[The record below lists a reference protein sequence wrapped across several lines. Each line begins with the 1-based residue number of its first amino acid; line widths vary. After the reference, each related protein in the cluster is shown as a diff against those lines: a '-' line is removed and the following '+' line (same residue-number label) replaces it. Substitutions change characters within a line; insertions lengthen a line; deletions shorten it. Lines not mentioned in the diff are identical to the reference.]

1 MWAGISVHMF
11 VKFFEVKIMKM
22 KGLLKKVLCL
32 FFCTIFV
39 LSSFVACRNDE
50 DEDYYMTKGQFFS
63 LFIEQTNLYSE
74 NHTMEELKNGEGY
87 EIESEIMLEWEL
99 LDKGQVKNVT
109 GYVTKE
115 IVADACVN
123 FMTYRKTCDDIK
135 VKDILFCHDKQAVK
149 DAVGMGIFELN
160 KGYFDGNEKMTA
172 EECLNAINRMF
183 KVEANGQYEK
193 GELKVSYKDNVQVID
208 KSVKIYDYKEFDA
221 VSTESID
228 TDGGERPKTVF
239 CDKEI
244 NTETEFLD
252 GPANRRKISFQIS
265 KAAYQQNIEAY
276 EVGKIVVMPKAG
288 AQQSLTKGLSYSKPI
303 SVEITDVNYV
313 GVMVT
318 ITGYDCDA
326 EQFLK
331 DEPENQGI
339 NAKKTI
345 SPVSNP
351 KDEDE
356 KIQTIPSKD
365 IPEGVSIKPA
375 ANNNGITVTFGHTF
389 KINDPIYSKQEWR
402 NPAIDPSIELSATI
416 SDFNVSV
423 HNVGKLL
430 LSKKAVGNVKL
441 SYKTEFTANAKA
453 EFRYSPANNGNGGLK
468 IDFKDKKVS
477 GNFFANIKNARFTG
491 SSAGGSKSIKLAQ
504 VIIPLGSGFTI
515 GATLYLEIRFDG
527 TINLKIMQSNAYELT
542 IKKTS
547 WFSYRANTANLS
559 TTDTDSHVNANVT
572 IALALNPN
580 VGYFG
585 DPIIDGEI
593 KAKFEID
600 AEARFFSH
608 DEKPQSGYVYV
619 TKYTADEWSKSGD
632 LKYCIGIDYNLSFEG
647 NLLTEK
653 SKVGKFVIK
662 TLKAKSVSMFKPI
675 NLWSHSSHFE
685 DGKYMSNCTRDG
697 SGQTAVEVN
706 GQGKIYLEKYKSIV
720 REGDEESV
728 SITSLPLS
736 DKDIKN
742 KGGIKVSIADPN
754 IAEVRYNKTKKTI
767 SIVAKHEGS
776 TEITVIIERNK
787 KKTRFYEQKISV
799 TVEKGLENQS
809 VAYFDKKSLMD
820 YAFYSI

>member
-1 MWAGISVHMF
+1 
-11 VKFFEVKIMKM
+11 
-22 KGLLKKVLCL
+22 
-32 FFCTIFV
+32 
-39 LSSFVACRNDE
+39 
-50 DEDYYMTKGQFFS
+50 
-63 LFIEQTNLYSE
+63 
-74 NHTMEELKNGEGY
+74 
-87 EIESEIMLEWEL
+87 
-99 LDKGQVKNVT
+99 
-109 GYVTKE
+109 
-115 IVADACVN
+115 
-123 FMTYRKTCDDIK
+123 
-135 VKDILFCHDKQAVK
+135 
-149 DAVGMGIFELN
+149 MGIFELN

-183 KVEANGQYEK
+183 KVEANSQYEK

-288 AQQSLTKGLSYSKPI
+288 AQQSLTRGLSYSKPI

-767 SIVAKHEGS
+767 SIVAKHESS

>member
-183 KVEANGQYEK
+183 KVEANSQYEK

-288 AQQSLTKGLSYSKPI
+288 AQQSLTRGLSYSKPI

-318 ITGYDCDA
+318 ITGYDCA
-326 EQFLK
+326 CR
-331 DEPENQGI
+331 
-339 NAKKTI
+339 
-345 SPVSNP
+345 
-351 KDEDE
+351 
-356 KIQTIPSKD
+356 
-365 IPEGVSIKPA
+365 
-375 ANNNGITVTFGHTF
+375 NNF
-389 KINDPIYSKQEWR
+389 
-402 NPAIDPSIELSATI
+402 
-416 SDFNVSV
+416 
-423 HNVGKLL
+423 
-430 LSKKAVGNVKL
+430 
-441 SYKTEFTANAKA
+441 
-453 EFRYSPANNGNGGLK
+453 
-468 IDFKDKKVS
+468 
-477 GNFFANIKNARFTG
+477 
-491 SSAGGSKSIKLAQ
+491 
-504 VIIPLGSGFTI
+504 
-515 GATLYLEIRFDG
+515 
-527 TINLKIMQSNAYELT
+527 
-542 IKKTS
+542 
-547 WFSYRANTANLS
+547 
-559 TTDTDSHVNANVT
+559 
-572 IALALNPN
+572 
-580 VGYFG
+580 
-585 DPIIDGEI
+585 
-593 KAKFEID
+593 
-600 AEARFFSH
+600 
-608 DEKPQSGYVYV
+608 
-619 TKYTADEWSKSGD
+619 
-632 LKYCIGIDYNLSFEG
+632 
-647 NLLTEK
+647 
-653 SKVGKFVIK
+653 
-662 TLKAKSVSMFKPI
+662 
-675 NLWSHSSHFE
+675 
-685 DGKYMSNCTRDG
+685 
-697 SGQTAVEVN
+697 
-706 GQGKIYLEKYKSIV
+706 
-720 REGDEESV
+720 
-728 SITSLPLS
+728 
-736 DKDIKN
+736 
-742 KGGIKVSIADPN
+742 
-754 IAEVRYNKTKKTI
+754 
-767 SIVAKHEGS
+767 
-776 TEITVIIERNK
+776 
-787 KKTRFYEQKISV
+787 
-799 TVEKGLENQS
+799 
-809 VAYFDKKSLMD
+809 
-820 YAFYSI
+820 